1 MLYVELSS
9 VDCSHV
15 STAMI
20 PVLETQQ
27 NKTVSN
33 HKHLFYFFLHQ
44 RFTSFF
50 ISVCITNRSC
60 TWSRQARQKRKQ
72 DGGVVVRHVD

>member
-27 NKTVSN
+27 NKTISDHN
-33 HKHLFYFFLHQ
+33 YLFLIF
-44 RFTSFF
+44 FTSTFYIFF